1 MASPTEWTSL
11 GKLRELVMNREA
23 WHTGVHG
30 VAKSQTRLNNETEL
44 IFLNVVS
51 QSHLSHKLVV
61 SIVQFTNIMQLFLVT
76 YVLLQ

>member
-1 MASPTEWTSL
+1 M
-11 GKLRELVMNREA
+11 M
-23 WHTGVHG
+23 
-30 VAKSQTRLNNETEL
+30 
-44 IFLNVVS
+44 FLNVVP